1 MERRFAA
8 GAAELL
14 ARYGAER
21 PEDILGRASAYR
33 EACVWRRRRPKK
45 REAVEQA
52 LAGHI
57 ARDEETRRR
66 LLELVHPF
74 APHGDGHL
82 RRIRRPSPGR

>member
-1 MERRFAA
+1 M
-8 GAAELL
+8 AAE
-14 ARYGAER
+14 AA
-21 PEDILGRASAYR
+21 
-33 EACVWRRRRPKK
+33 KK

-74 APHGDGHL
+74 ALSLIH
-82 RRIRRPSPGR
+82 I